1 MALNDLFHISSIR
14 KDITYEIYVQMV
26 EIYNEIVRDLL
37 AQDAT
42 NSKYPFEFHPKF
54 TLVTH
59 YFFFSIVD

>member
-14 KDITYEIYVQMV
+14 EDITYEIYVQMV

-54 TLVTH
+54 TSVT
-59 YFFFSIVD
+59 FFFFCPFVD